1 MYVEWSRPLETLY
14 YSLHLKLVHETQK
27 VSFTG
32 HDFSFAAQ
40 QRIIDVR
47 MSQELCLSKNLEI
60 VEAFPNFWHFSF
72 KIARSNF
79 CIQANASLPSTNYV
93 MIIIGKRTI
102 FMRPEAIQ
110 PWHYGFCDVSHA
122 QSAA

>member
-1 MYVEWSRPLETLY
+1 MNLKRTCMFFHTRNIELGKLDTTSDYLVYSHPLETLY

-40 QRIIDVR
+40 QRIIDV
-47 MSQELCLSKNLEI
+47 S
-60 VEAFPNFWHFSF
+60 
-72 KIARSNF
+72 
-79 CIQANASLPSTNYV
+79 ASLQKCTRIYV
-93 MIIIGKRTI
+93 SIIEKSS
-102 FMRPEAIQ
+102 FMRLKAIQ

>member
-1 MYVEWSRPLETLY
+1 MNKYTFVTNFKRSCNVFSYKKYKATKTRYSYLVYSHPLETLY

-47 MSQELCLSKNLEI
+47 
-60 VEAFPNFWHFSF
+60 ASF
-72 KIARSNF
+72 KK
-79 CIQANASLPSTNYV
+79 CP
-93 MIIIGKRTI
+93 
-102 FMRPEAIQ
+102 
-110 PWHYGFCDVSHA
+110 
-122 QSAA
+122 